1 MSKTVINPAGL
12 RGNAISPAGLRVA
25 DADGGELALV
35 DVREGGVFA
44 QSHLLTASNIAL
56 SVLELRAP

>member
-1 MSKTVINPAGL
+1 MPAMSNIGPAGL
-12 RGNAISPAGLRVA
+12 RALLG
-25 DADGGELALV
+25 DGGELALI

-56 SVLELRAP
+56 SML